1 MVINA
6 QGNNEAHSTE
16 PGTALLLAAAPAGK
30 VGLIDAV
37 SVLPTLA
44 AVPPSVLTGTAA
56 ASVVEL
62 ADPLDPQAVLTRLR
76 TAAAQ
81 PGPLHLYVAG
91 QLHLDHRQRLLHLAL
106 ARTAPSTLRYT
117 ALPWHWLT
125 GELMLRRPHTTT
137 VVVDLV
143 ADAEA
148 WKQVGVS
155 GLGLGHG
162 TSVFGRVL
170 PPPPRR
176 TTLTPTYLRA
186 YADIWRTGARPTP
199 PDLHETAAAHA
210 GPADALFVALGSGH
224 VAANT
229 PGAGQPAPAPASAN
243 NHAAADPP
251 KPTPATANSHA
262 AGFPPEPTPAAPP
275 TDREP
280 TETPTAATPT
290 SATTPT
296 PTTPAPAPVP
306 PPASTPIPVPDL
318 NPEQGPDPA
327 PTWGAESVQAPA
339 SRSGSGPAAVA
350 TPNPVVTSA
359 PAQSS
364 GPGLPPAP
372 AVTGASGTEPAVS
385 LAPGPGAMPDTASPS
400 VSVVAPAAVA
410 SQPSVPTSAD
420 AAASGSLSAPPPTS
434 TPAPS
439 PGPAV
444 QLAKAPASAPVAAAV
459 SPSPV
464 PAASVTT
471 PTPVPPGPE
480 AAPVVVAP
488 PMPTVAPA
496 APAAPAAPDPHA
508 LLLAAVQAG
517 RHGEAASIAAAWE
530 GEALRVYGMRSSQV
544 VHWMEVRADLARLA
558 EEPGRSCE
566 LWIAV
571 AHARIARGE
580 SPSDEDVEAAVDR
593 AHHQFEQVRD
603 PDRARGHAA
612 GLTALREQV
621 PGRRPGAL
629 DAIRR
634 RLDALNAPTR
644 KA

>member
-30 VGLIDAV
+30 AGLIDAV

-76 TAAAQ
+76 TVAAQ
-81 PGPLHLYVAG
+81 PGPLHLFIAG

-106 ARTAPSTLRYT
+106 ARTTPSTLRYT

-125 GELMLRRPHTTT
+125 GELTLRRPHTTT
-137 VVVDLV
+137 VVLDLV

-148 WKQVGVS
+148 WKHVGVG

-199 PDLHETAAAHA
+199 PDLHETAASHA
-210 GPADALFVALGSGH
+210 GPKDALFVALGSGY
-224 VAANT
+224 VPSGTPSGGQARETAPAAGNGHAPDT
-229 PGAGQPAPAPASAN
+229 GVPSDPAPSVRPTAPEAAGTPAATAPPSTSVPAPTPSTGQPAASAPVPDSVQDRPSNPGAGAPPAVAPGTGPAPAPPSPPISVAQ
-243 NHAAADPP
+243 AAP
-251 KPTPATANSHA
+251 
-262 AGFPPEPTPAAPP
+262 GPEPVQVQASDSGSAPAAVPAP
-275 TDREP
+275 SP
-280 TETPTAATPT
+280 V
-290 SATTPT
+290 
-296 PTTPAPAPVP
+296 PAPASVAAPAP
-306 PPASTPIPVPDL
+306 EQASTSD
-318 NPEQGPDPA
+318 
-327 PTWGAESVQAPA
+327 
-339 SRSGSGPAAVA
+339 SGP
-350 TPNPVVTSA
+350 TSA
-359 PAQSS
+359 PAQT
-364 GPGLPPAP
+364 LAP
-372 AVTGASGTEPAVS
+372 A
-385 LAPGPGAMPDTASPS
+385 
-400 VSVVAPAAVA
+400 
-410 SQPSVPTSAD
+410 
-420 AAASGSLSAPPPTS
+420 
-434 TPAPS
+434 
-439 PGPAV
+439 PAV
-444 QLAKAPASAPVAAAV
+444 QLAKAPASSQVTPPPVAAPVSARPLPEAV
-459 SPSPV
+459 
-464 PAASVTT
+464 A
-471 PTPVPPGPE
+471 
-480 AAPVVVAP
+480 AAPVTVPPSPAAAP
-488 PMPTVAPA
+488 APAPA
-496 APAAPAAPDPHA
+496 APAIPPMPATAPVAPAQPAEPDPHA

-530 GEALRVYGMRSSQV
+530 GEALRVHGMRSSQV

-558 EEPGRSCE
+558 DEPGRSCE

-580 SPSDEDVEAAVDR
+580 ASSDEDVEAAVDR
-593 AHHQFEQVRD
+593 AHHQWEQVRD

-629 DAIRR
+629 DAIKR
-634 RLDALNAPTR
+634 RLDALSDPTR

>member
-30 VGLIDAV
+30 AGLIDAV

-44 AVPPSVLTGTAA
+44 AVPPGVLTGTAA

-91 QLHLDHRQRLLHLAL
+91 QLHLDQRQRLLHLAL
-106 ARTAPSTLRYT
+106 ARTTPSTLRYT
-117 ALPWHWLT
+117 GLPWHWLT
-125 GELMLRRPHTTT
+125 GELTRRRPHTTT
-137 VVVDLV
+137 VVLDLV

-148 WKQVGVS
+148 FKHVGAG

-162 TSVFGRVL
+162 TSLFGRVQ

-199 PDLHETAAAHA
+199 PDLHETAASHA
-210 GPADALFVALGSGH
+210 GGPADALFVSLGSGY
-224 VAANT
+224 V
-229 PGAGQPAPAPASAN
+229 PAPPDGRPTGGAEAPEALAVPHAPA
-243 NHAAADPP
+243 
-251 KPTPATANSHA
+251 
-262 AGFPPEPTPAAPP
+262 
-275 TDREP
+275 
-280 TETPTAATPT
+280 T
-290 SATTPT
+290 SP
-296 PTTPAPAPVP
+296 TPAPAGGHDAAPGP
-306 PPASTPIPVPDL
+306 LPTAAPAVGEAPGQGPAPAADSTPIPVAYPTPDAAPLHAPPLESGATPAAVPTPDL
-318 NPEQGPDPA
+318 APTPVSVQTPNPTLDSARAAIPASAPSPSPSPTSAPSQTPTTAPVPAPASPPAEAPA
-327 PTWGAESVQAPA
+327 PTPEPLTNAAPGPAAAAVSGPVAAHVHAPDPGPAVQLGKAAAPSHDQAPA
-339 SRSGSGPAAVA
+339 QVPA
-350 TPNPVVTSA
+350 
-359 PAQSS
+359 
-364 GPGLPPAP
+364 
-372 AVTGASGTEPAVS
+372 
-385 LAPGPGAMPDTASPS
+385 
-400 VSVVAPAAVA
+400 
-410 SQPSVPTSAD
+410 
-420 AAASGSLSAPPPTS
+420 
-434 TPAPS
+434 

-444 QLAKAPASAPVAAAV
+444 QLAKDPVLSPVAPPPPPVAAPVSTQPAV
-459 SPSPV
+459 P
-464 PAASVTT
+464 
-471 PTPVPPGPE
+471 PTP
-480 AAPVVVAP
+480 A
-488 PMPTVAPA
+488 A
-496 APAAPAAPDPHA
+496 APAQPAEPDPHA

-530 GEALRVYGMRSSQV
+530 GEALRVHGMRSSQV

-558 EEPGRSCE
+558 DEPGRSCE

-571 AHARIARGE
+571 AHARMARGE

-603 PDRARGHAA
+603 PERARGHAA

-629 DAIRR
+629 DAIKR
-634 RLDALNAPTR
+634 RLDALSDPTR